1 MPDDSVR
8 YLGGNNM
15 IFRTKHGQAPWG
27 LISLLASLV
36 FFFTLCGVPYA
47 SSLLDRVVAVVN
59 KEVITWSE
67 LYRAMEFEIGTGTRA
82 MSDAERKRIFKESE
96 AFFLENLIDRKLQL
110 QAARKLDIDA
120 GKEEIAEAIEGIKKK
135 YSMGEKEFQ
144 ESLVKEG
151 FSFDEYRKRLAEHIV
166 LTKVVGQQV
175 RSKIVVSDD
184 EVNDYIATNNSSEY
198 RVRQIF
204 FRKPEKGQDRK
215 KVEERAE
222 DVLQK
227 LRNGEEFSSLAR
239 RYSED
244 ATGRSGGDLGF
255 IKQEHLS
262 KEFIEAISPMTA
274 GDVSRPFWT
283 DRGLHI
289 IKLEEKLDSRNME
302 EFRESVKRK
311 LFERRFEEE
320 YRNWV
325 RSLRE
330 RAFVEV
336 RL

>member
-1 MPDDSVR
+1 
-8 YLGGNNM
+8 M
-15 IFRTKHGQAPWG
+15 IIRMKHGRAPG
-27 LISLLASLV
+27 GFVSLLASLV
-36 FFFTLCGVPYA
+36 FFFMLCCVSYA

-67 LYRAMEFEIGTGTRA
+67 LYRAMEFEISTGARA
-82 MSDAERKRIFKESE
+82 ISDAERKRIFKESE

-110 QAARKLDIDA
+110 QAARKLDIEA
-120 GKEEIAEAIEGIKKK
+120 SKEEITEAIEGIKKK

-144 ESLVKEG
+144 ESLGKEG

-175 RSKIVVSDD
+175 RNKIVVSDD
-184 EVNDYIATNNSSEY
+184 EVNDYIAKNSSSEY
-198 RVRQIF
+198 RVSQIF
-204 FRKPEKGQDRK
+204 FRKPEKGQDTK
-215 KVEERAE
+215 KIEERAE

-227 LRNGEEFSSLAR
+227 LKNGEEFSSLAR

-244 ATGRSGGDLGF
+244 PTGRTGGDLGF
-255 IKQEHLS
+255 IKQEYLS
-262 KEFIEAISPMTA
+262 KDFIEVISPMTA

-289 IKLEEKLDSRNME
+289 IKLEEKLDSGNKE
-302 EFRESVKRK
+302 EFRASVKRK
-311 LFERRFEEE
+311 LFEKRFDEE

-330 RAFVEV
+330 KAFVEV